1 MQSIPAELFP
11 PWLIPGAMSPP
22 ALCHTH
28 SLPGGC
34 RTSDVGL
41 WIGFASSSFYF
52 IPSLL
57 QVVSERAFSFGLQ
70 AGFGCS
76 ETILIENSS
85 TGYFSGRHSCQKTTF
100 FILNCM
106 LWHGS
111 ESSLFQCISPNHAG
125 CKTIV
130 FLEGNGGL
138 TFGSS
143 PKGCRVWLAL
153 FKGKVRTEG
162 KSETQV
168 SLSLGNSIVWWF
180 GCAVVHEE

>member
-1 MQSIPAELFP
+1 MAGLLVPAASLPLPTAALENPLTCLERDTHSIQQQLWIWCSPIVLQCYMINWLPLSTEGKNPSWKPFFQGHSRSKSMQSIPAELFP

-85 TGYFSGRHSCQKTTF
+85 TGYFSGRHSC
-100 FILNCM
+100 
-106 LWHGS
+106 
-111 ESSLFQCISPNHAG
+111 
-125 CKTIV
+125 
-130 FLEGNGGL
+130 
-138 TFGSS
+138 
-143 PKGCRVWLAL
+143 
-153 FKGKVRTEG
+153 
-162 KSETQV
+162 
-168 SLSLGNSIVWWF
+168 
-180 GCAVVHEE
+180 